1 MLRVIKKAVRGLAM
15 FLVGFVVGDTPEI
28 ALSVLCIVAVMT
40 VMHELRLSTIE
51 AIAVPFS
58 VMMALGVS
66 VWRTVRKGK

>member
-1 MLRVIKKAVRGLAM
+1 MVRLIKKAVRSLAM
-15 FLVGFVVGDTPEI
+15 FLVDFVVGDTPEI
-28 ALSVLCIVAVMT
+28 ALSVLCIVAVIM

-51 AIAVPFS
+51 AIAVPLS